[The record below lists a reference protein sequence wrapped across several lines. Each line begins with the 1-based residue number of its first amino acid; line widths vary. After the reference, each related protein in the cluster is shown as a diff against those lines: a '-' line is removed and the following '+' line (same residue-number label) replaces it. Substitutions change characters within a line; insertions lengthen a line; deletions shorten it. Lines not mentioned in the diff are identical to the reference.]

1 MNLKNKLI
9 SIVVGVLSI
18 SVLSFTEAHAEDS
31 TYAVVNSSGVVT
43 NVIVCSAAVCGPS
56 GSWGGKMP
64 NDTQCPGCS
73 LVLQVAANPTTGEYQ
88 GAIFPSAD
96 SGKQLTYN
104 SGTFTLTDA
113 NTYVSQEVVVE
124 SVDSSTVTTSL
135 TTTVEGGN
143 SLSFTYE
150 DTVGK
155 SWGEIISG
163 LTVLPIQDNI
173 KATVSATQ
181 VTDVSTKI
189 EITAFEG
196 RKTAEE
202 VSSILTQRNLTLLQS
217 KIVILL
223 TLLDGWVK

>member
-1 MNLKNKLI
+1 MKKV
-9 SIVVGVLSI
+9 IVGIITVLSLTLI
-18 SVLSFTEAHAEDS
+18 QSPANAEDS

-64 NDTQCPGCS
+64 NDTECPGCS
-73 LVLQVAANPTTGEYQ
+73 LALQIAANTTTGEYQ

-96 SGKQLTYN
+96 SGKQLTYD
-104 SGTFTLTDA
+104 SGTFTLSDA
-113 NTYVSQEVVVE
+113 NTYVSQGVVVE
-124 SVDSSTVTTSL
+124 SIDSSTVTTSL
-135 TTTVEGGN
+135 TATVEGGN

-163 LTVLPIQDNI
+163 LTVLPIQDNVR
-173 KATVSATQ
+173 ATVSATE
-181 VTDVSTKI
+181 VTTVSTKI

-202 VSSILTQRNLTLLQS
+202 VSSIFTQRNLTLLQS
-217 KIVILL
+217 KITKLL
-223 TLLDGWVK
+223 TLLDDWVK